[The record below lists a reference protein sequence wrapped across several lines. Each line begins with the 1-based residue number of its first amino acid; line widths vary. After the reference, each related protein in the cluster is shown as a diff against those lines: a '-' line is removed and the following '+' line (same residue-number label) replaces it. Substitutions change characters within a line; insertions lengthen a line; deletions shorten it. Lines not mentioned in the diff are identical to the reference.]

1 MSMLLFMPWC
11 PIDKTYRVGDAT
23 ILPFERKKPIV
34 GLKQEEQTQV
44 NTIMG
49 IYKDIEGEP
58 VNNAALIRCNR
69 KSVIEDLN
77 ETEIDEAYDLAALA
91 CFCGLANRQYF
102 NSLGPYC
109 NSDNFSLYVQKF
121 KVTEFIA
128 LSSRR
133 RDGSNMSAWA
143 VEEIAITIPV
153 HVHTIPSV
161 SLDESLLAALLAHR
175 SGAGSEWGRWQSAIS
190 CFNWAN
196 TDSDNIRH
204 QVEWVNL
211 CGAFEHLLDAK
222 RMAEDVAR
230 RFSEVLIPCDP
241 LLARD
246 SNRRGAKGGD
256 KGQSLRYEWMREFY
270 RIRGDFA
277 HGKLS
282 SRQATEWEP
291 LEHLVLAAIAFP
303 LVVKEL
309 LNRSGKYD
317 LTGRDRGE
325 IDAFEQFADTRG
337 FLKPPTDQKS
347 SLDSHWGRSVDGRR
361 WKRTTREIA
370 EKLKEHRKTASGGD
384 KQACDSGELHAEEK

>member
-11 PIDKTYRVGDAT
+11 PIDRVYQVGDMT
-23 ILPFERKKPIV
+23 LLPFERKKPIV
-34 GLKQEEQTQV
+34 GLNQEDQTQV

-58 VNNAALIRCNR
+58 VNNAALIRCSG
-69 KSVIEDLN
+69 KAIIEDLN
-77 ETEIDEAYDLAALA
+77 ETEIDEAYDLVALA

-109 NSDNFSLYVQKF
+109 NSDSFSLYVQKF
-121 KVTEFIA
+121 KDTEFIA

-143 VEEIAITIPV
+143 IDEIAITIPV
-153 HVHTIPSV
+153 HVHTIRSV
-161 SLDESLLAALLAHR
+161 TLDEKLMGAILAHR
-175 SGAGSEWGRWQSAIS
+175 NGAGYEWGRWQSAIS
-190 CFNWAN
+190 CFNWGN
-196 TDSDNIRH
+196 TDSENIRH

-211 CGAFEHLLDAK
+211 CGAFEHLLAAK
-222 RMAEDVAR
+222 PMAEDVAR

-270 RIRGDFA
+270 RIHGDFA

-282 SRQATEWEP
+282 SLQATEWAP

-303 LVVKEL
+303 LVVKGL
-309 LNRSGKYD
+309 LNRAGKYD

-337 FLKPPTDQKS
+337 FLKPPADQKS
-347 SLDSHWGRSVDGRR
+347 SLDSHWERSVDDRR

-370 EKLKEHRKTASGGD
+370 EKLKEHRKMASGGY
-384 KQACDSGELHAEEK
+384 KQVCDSGELHAEEK